1 LRSPHAREAALTLRC
16 GVDLVSVSRLL
27 ESLDGHGERFVA
39 RLFTAAERH
48 DVDTLSDTTAL
59 RAQRLAAR
67 FAAKEACIKA
77 LGLVDVG
84 LDWRDI
90 EVRRH
95 DDGRCTLALHGV
107 AAARAAALG
116 VTSLALSLSHE
127 DDHAVALVQA
137 LVRTP
142 VSRQDRYPFPEMDHD
157 CCADPR

>member
-1 LRSPHAREAALTLRC
+1 MTVPPRSRSRRAFTVDLALRC
-16 GVDLVSVSRLL
+16 GVDLVSVNRLR
-27 ESLDGHGERFVA
+27 ESLARHGERFVA

-48 DVDTLSDTTAL
+48 DVDTRSGTELL

-90 EVRRH
+90 EVQH
-95 DDGRCTLALHGV
+95 HADGRCELALHGV
-107 AAARAAALG
+107 AAARAVALG

-137 LVRTP
+137 LVRAPAAASNPPTP
-142 VSRQDRYPFPEMDHD
+142 SPLSGD
-157 CCADPR
+157 

>member
-1 LRSPHAREAALTLRC
+1 LALRC
-16 GVDLVSVSRLL
+16 GVDLVSVNRLR
-27 ESLDGHGERFVA
+27 ESLARHGERFVA

-48 DVDTLSDTTAL
+48 DVDTRSGTELL

-90 EVRRH
+90 EVQH
-95 DDGRCTLALHGV
+95 HADGRCELALHGV
-107 AAARAAALG
+107 AAARAVALG

-137 LVRTP
+137 LVRAPAAASNPPTP
-142 VSRQDRYPFPEMDHD
+142 SPLSGD
-157 CCADPR
+157 